1 MKKLF
6 ITSYVKLF
14 GATKR
19 QARKAWKSLDEGTRL
34 AVIGA

>member
-6 ITSYVKLF
+6 ITSYVRLY
-14 GATKR
+14 GASKR
-19 QARKAWKSLDEGTRL
+19 QARKAWKTCDEGTML